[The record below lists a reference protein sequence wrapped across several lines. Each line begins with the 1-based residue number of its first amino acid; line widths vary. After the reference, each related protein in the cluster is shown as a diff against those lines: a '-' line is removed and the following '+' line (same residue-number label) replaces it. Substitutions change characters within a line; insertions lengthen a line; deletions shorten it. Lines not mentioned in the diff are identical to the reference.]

1 MVMNQKDRP
10 IGVFDSGVGGL
21 TVMRAV
27 VEALP
32 NENIIYLGDT
42 ARVPYGNRG
51 ADTVRRYV
59 LNATETLMAHDIKA
73 LVVACN
79 TATAYGL
86 DALHEHYPELPVV
99 GVVEPVARRAA
110 AITRSGTIGVMGTRG
125 TVLSGSYPQT
135 LRAFHATASVHQ
147 VACPLLV
154 PLAEEGWSAGPVT
167 EAILESYLQQL
178 AGMSIDTLIL
188 GCTHYPL
195 LYDSIREVASRLL
208 GDKVCLLDS
217 GAATAEALG
226 EMLYARDLLRS
237 VSTDSVGSANA
248 FGSRRFL
255 LTDIPDGFVETAMRF
270 FGGEILSCEHVDI
283 VDSRAMTKKMVL

>member
-1 MVMNQKDRP
+1 MSQRDRA

-32 NENIIYLGDT
+32 GENIIYLGDT

-51 ADTVRRYV
+51 AETVRRYV
-59 LNATETLMAHDIKA
+59 LNAAETLLAHDIKA

-86 DALHEHYPELPVV
+86 DALREHYPELPVV

-110 AITRSGTIGVMGTRG
+110 SVTRSGTIGVMGTRG

-135 LRAFHATASVHQ
+135 LRLFDAGAVVHQ

-154 PLAEEGWSAGPVT
+154 PLAEEGWSAGPVA
-167 EAILESYLQQL
+167 EVILESYLQQL
-178 AGMSIDTLIL
+178 ADKSIDTLIL

-195 LYDSIREVASRLL
+195 LYDAIRAVSGRIL
-208 GDKVCLLDS
+208 GEDVSLLDS
-217 GAATAEALG
+217 GAATAEALRV
-226 EMLYARDLLRS
+226 MLDARGLLRDVLS
-237 VSTDSVGSANA
+237 ESKDSAKA
-248 FGSRRFL
+248 CGSRRFL

>member
-1 MVMNQKDRP
+1 MSQKGRP

-32 NENIIYLGDT
+32 GEDIIYLGDT

-51 ADTVRRYV
+51 AETVRRYV
-59 LNATETLMAHDIKA
+59 LNAAETLLAYDIKA

-86 DALHEHYPELPVV
+86 EALRAQYPELPVV

-110 AITRSGTIGVMGTRG
+110 QVTRSGKIGVLGTRG

-135 LRAFHATASVHQ
+135 LRAFHPGAEVHQ

-154 PLAEEGWSAGPVT
+154 PLAEEGWSSGAVT
-167 EAILESYLQQL
+167 ETVVESYVRQL
-178 AGMSIDTLIL
+178 AACAVDTLIL

-195 LYDSIREVASRLL
+195 LEASIRVVVDRVLGEEVR
-208 GDKVCLLDS
+208 LLDS
-217 GAATAEALG
+217 GAATAEALR
-226 EMLYARDLLRS
+226 ELLVTRRLLR
-237 VSTDSVGSANA
+237 VDSEAQAG
-248 FGSRRFL
+248 GKQRFL

-270 FGGEILSCEHVDI
+270 FGSDILSCEHVDI
-283 VDSRAMTKKMVL
+283 VDGGAMTRKMVL